1 LGGWVGGL
9 MTQLGA
15 NTGGQRSLPSRV
27 GRLASTT
34 AVAAMALTAA
44 PAAKADVVEVFHLSG
59 NLTTFLGPLGPLVPF
74 SGTIDLDFTNNFAS
88 YTASG
93 AIMVQ
98 GRSSVFNQVFL
109 AVSPSLG
116 TITASNSARD
126 TLALWFVAP
135 SSGTWAGF
143 NAGGIFLGDAT
154 FGDATG
160 ALFGASGNVRRDL
173 SKPAILDPIV
183 DPPPPIVDP
192 PPPIV
197 DPPPPIVD
205 PPPPTL
211 AVPEL
216 STWAML
222 LLGLAG
228 LGLAAKRRRALG
240 CLGGKA

>member
-1 LGGWVGGL
+1 

-192 PPPIV
+192 PPP
-197 DPPPPIVD
+197 
-205 PPPPTL
+205 TL

-228 LGLAAKRRRALG
+228 LGLAAKRRRALRF
-240 CLGGKA
+240 LGGKA

>member
-9 MTQLGA
+9 MTQWGA
-15 NTGGQRSLPSRV
+15 KTGGQRSLPSRA
-27 GRLASTT
+27 GRLASRT
-34 AVAAMALTAA
+34 AVAALTLIAA

-183 DPPPPIVDP
+183 E
-192 PPPIV
+192 
-197 DPPPPIVD
+197 PPPIVD

-228 LGLAAKRRRALG
+228 LGLAAKRRRAF
-240 CLGGKA
+240 LGGKA

>member
-1 LGGWVGGL
+1 

-15 NTGGQRSLPSRV
+15 KTGGQRSLPSWA

-34 AVAAMALTAA
+34 AVAALALIAT
-44 PAAKADVVEVFHLSG
+44 PAAKADVVEVFRLSG

-74 SGTIDLDFTNNFAS
+74 SGTIDLDFTNDFTS

-93 AIMVQ
+93 AITVQ

-109 AVSPSLG
+109 TVSPSLG
-116 TITASNSARD
+116 TITASNSAHD
-126 TLALWFVAP
+126 TLALWFLAP

-173 SKPAILDPIV
+173 SKPAILDPPPPVV
-183 DPPPPIVDP
+183 DPPPPIG
-192 PPPIV
+192 
-197 DPPPPIVD
+197 D

-216 STWAML
+216 STWAMM

-228 LGLAAKRRRALG
+228 LGFAAKRRRALG
-240 CLGGKA
+240 FLGEKA